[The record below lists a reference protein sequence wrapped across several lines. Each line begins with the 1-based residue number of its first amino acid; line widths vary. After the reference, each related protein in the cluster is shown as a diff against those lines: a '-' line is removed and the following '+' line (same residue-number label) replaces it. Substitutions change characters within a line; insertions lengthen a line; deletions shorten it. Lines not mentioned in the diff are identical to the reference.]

1 MANYDPNDPR
11 RTDATDPH
19 RPVDPAGRTTAVN
32 ETYVEPVEKKASP
45 LPLIIGIL
53 LALALA
59 WWLLS
64 NFMGNDADTAG
75 DTTTTITTPEPDT
88 TTAPPVTTPE
98 PAETVTP
105 DVDTTVPDTT
115 VPDATVEEPVTT
127 VPDAAPDAATEAD
140 AAATEAEAAA
150 TEAEAA
156 ADEAADAAADAEA
169 AADTTDDTTIITPA
183 N

>member
-19 RPVDPAGRTTAVN
+19 RPVDPSGRTTVVT

-64 NFMGNDADTAG
+64 TFMGKDEVVTT
-75 DTTTTITTPEPDT
+75 DTTTTT
-88 TTAPPVTTPE
+88 TTAPATT
-98 PAETVTP
+98 T
-105 DVDTTVPDTT
+105 
-115 VPDATVEEPVTT
+115 
-127 VPDAAPDAATEAD
+127 
-140 AAATEAEAAA
+140 
-150 TEAEAA
+150 
-156 ADEAADAAADAEA
+156 
-169 AADTTDDTTIITPA
+169 TTDSETTTTCLLYTSPSPRD
-183 N
+183 

>member
-19 RPVDPAGRTTAVN
+19 RPVDPSGRNTVVT

-64 NFMGNDADTAG
+64 TFMGNDEVVVTEPATTSTTTTT
-75 DTTTTITTPEPDT
+75 DTTTTDTAT
-88 TTAPPVTTPE
+88 TTAPAVVDTPAATGTTTATDTPAATDTAPAAGTTPATGTA
-98 PAETVTP
+98 PATGT
-105 DVDTTVPDTT
+105 DTTTTTVP
-115 VPDATVEEPVTT
+115 VAPAT
-127 VPDAAPDAATEAD
+127 
-140 AAATEAEAAA
+140 
-150 TEAEAA
+150 
-156 ADEAADAAADAEA
+156 
-169 AADTTDDTTIITPA
+169 